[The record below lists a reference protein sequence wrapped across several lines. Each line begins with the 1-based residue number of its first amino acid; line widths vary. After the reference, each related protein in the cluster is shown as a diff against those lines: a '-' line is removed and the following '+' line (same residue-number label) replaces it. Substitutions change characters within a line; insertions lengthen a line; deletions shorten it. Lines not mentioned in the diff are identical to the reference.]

1 MHSLLFVPAKS
12 KMLQKIPKLHADCFI
27 IDLED
32 SIEDNEKSAA
42 LEEVKSFLSVSDLDE
57 LRIIVRVNKSNAE
70 HEMAALTSYNVGFML
85 PKVDRISDYD
95 FVSRYAEKR
104 TIVALIESPLGLIN
118 LDAIA
123 SANYITAL
131 AFGAEDFT
139 ASIGMANEVEL
150 LQYQKSRLVTF
161 AKAYGRKVYDTP
173 SFALSDQSTFEK
185 DVANAKALGF
195 DGKMAIT
202 PKHLDYINQMWAD
215 ADIETMLSIIQKYE
229 SEGKAVSVINGKVYE
244 RMHIA
249 HMIKIVKENGGY
261 F

>member
-12 KMLQKIPKLHADCFI
+12 KMLQKIPELHADCFI

-32 SIEDNEKSAA
+32 SIEDSEKSAS
-42 LEEVKSFLSVSDLDE
+42 LEEVKNYLSVFDLDE
-57 LRIIVRVNKSNAE
+57 LQIIVRVNKSNAE
-70 HEMAALTSYNVGFML
+70 HEMAALASYKVGFML

-95 FVSRYAEKR
+95 FIGRYAEKR

-123 SANYITAL
+123 SSNYITAL

-139 ASIGMANEVEL
+139 ASIGMTNQSEL
-150 LQYQKSRLVTF
+150 LQYQKSRLVTY
-161 AKAYGRKVYDTP
+161 ARAYGKKVYDTP
-173 SFALSDQSTFEK
+173 SFALSDQGTFEK

-195 DGKMAIT
+195 DGKMAIS

-215 ADIETMLSIIQKYE
+215 ADIDTMLSIIQKYE

-244 RMHIA
+244 KMHIA
-249 HMIKIVKENGGY
+249 HMKRIVKENGGH